1 MILLENLIED
11 VSETVPEVTKVT
23 FWTKLIGYAEKT
35 IFPIIIKIAISIVVL
50 ILGRLLI
57 KCIVKLVKKVFK
69 RTKLD
74 EAVESFLASII
85 KALLYIGLIV
95 IIVEIL
101 GVGTATIISVIGS
114 AGLAVGLALQGSL
127 SNFAGG
133 VLILILKPFRLGD
146 YISASGQDG
155 TVVSIDIFYTKLRT
169 ADFKDVVIP
178 NGALSNSCITNYSA
192 QNKRRMDIVAPA
204 AYGADMNKVKEV
216 LMSIAKNSELV
227 MQDEP
232 ISVFVDEY
240 AGSSVNYD
248 LRFWV
253 KAENYWGA
261 KFAITDSIKQ
271 EFDKNGIEIPFT
283 QVDVT
288 VKHIEK

>member
-11 VSETVPEVTKVT
+11 VSETLPEATKVN
-23 FWTKLIGYAEKT
+23 FWTKFIGYAEKT
-35 IFPIIIKIAISIVVL
+35 VFPIIIKIAISIVVL

-204 AYGADMNKVKEV
+204 AYGADMNQVKEV

>member
-23 FWTKLIGYAEKT
+23 FWTKFIGYAEKT

-178 NGALSNSCITNYSA
+178 NGTLSNSCITNYSA